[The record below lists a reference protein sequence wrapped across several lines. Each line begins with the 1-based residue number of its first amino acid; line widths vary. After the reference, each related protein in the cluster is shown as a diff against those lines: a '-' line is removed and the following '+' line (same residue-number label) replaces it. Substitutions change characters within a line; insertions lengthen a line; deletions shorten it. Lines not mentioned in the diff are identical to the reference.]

1 MAVDSDINRYAGPAG
16 GGTFHITVT
25 FIQARA
31 RRFSQNFFFCFCISK
46 SVANVCFCKPPRRE
60 RGQGREPDRCHPD
73 ANEGSEMPAGGS
85 MFAILHHS
93 QLVFSAEMSDQ
104 LTALPL
110 TFNRKT
116 AQQMQVGLTGPGPTG
131 GLWQLLDPCFYRS
144 AVFILSAPQEASLSS
159 HRSTQNES
167 FISSHFQIRLTF
179 PDAPPPRYFPAFPPS
194 YTDIRWAHLKRRSS
208 PRLSSSAGAAGVSA
222 FARASAEKSDARSVY
237 STDPRGLDG
246 HGWVY
251 VRVNIQSRPR
261 TCLQ

>member
-1 MAVDSDINRYAGPAG
+1 M
-16 GGTFHITVT
+16 

-31 RRFSQNFFFCFCISK
+31 RRFSQNFLFCFCISNC
-46 SVANVCFCKPPRRE
+46 VANVCFCKPPRRE

-73 ANEGSEMPAGGS
+73 ANEGFEMPAGGS
-85 MFAILHHS
+85 MFDILHHS

-144 AVFILSAPQEASLSS
+144 AVFIWSAPQKASLSS

-179 PDAPPPRYFPAFPPS
+179 PDAPKPLSFPAFPPS
-194 YTDIRWAHLKRRSS
+194 YTDIRWAHLKRRSRPPSVFFRRCCGCERIRACIRREVGCEKRVFCRS
-208 PRLSSSAGAAGVSA
+208 PRVGWTWMSLR
-222 FARASAEKSDARSVY
+222 ARKHSVTTTHVFTVVIIKSWR
-237 STDPRGLDG
+237 TE
-246 HGWVY
+246 WT
-251 VRVNIQSRPR
+251 NIS
-261 TCLQ
+261 